1 MKRIVNEYY
10 QYDQRFLTTILN
22 YETLINNSEVLHYGE
37 TSYGYQRAVNKLHL
51 NRMVNT
57 LKNTSEILSPTSI
70 ILGVNSSEIDKCLE
84 EVSIYQNID
93 FYDEKE
99 KLWILD
105 INKMK
110 NFKFR
115 IIDGQHRISAFEKY
129 LSDAPKEDKKADHLK
144 KTYLFN
150 VVIVVLD
157 DADRIKEVELF
168 RTINSKAKPLKTDLA
183 MLAKYNYE
191 ILFKRTKEIDSL
203 EHIKARIIF
212 KLNEEY
218 SHTENP
224 YWTNGIKVD
233 VNNSQ
238 ALGSIGF
245 KAFSESIHGI
255 VKKYVDSKSKLFEEL
270 LKKDFP
276 EVNKFLDE
284 SAQDIVENV
293 LLPVWKTVFKKWDK
307 TVSEKKNIK
316 NEEIEVTYYDKNYYI
331 QQTMGVK
338 SLHGLLNELFA
349 TYEEMIDDIYKFESI
364 IENSSLKSED
374 WKKNGKMRGLSS
386 EAGFK
391 IIREIIKNQE
401 SRI

>member
-10 QYDQRFLTTILN
+10 QYKQRFLTTILN
-22 YETLINNSEVLHYGE
+22 YETLIEKSEVLHYGKDKF
-37 TSYGYQRAVNKLHL
+37 GYQREVNKLHL

-57 LKNTSEILSPTSI
+57 LKNTNEVLSPTSI
-70 ILGVNSSEIDKCLE
+70 ILGVNSSEIEKCLE
-84 EVSIYQNID
+84 EVSICQKID
-93 FYDEKE
+93 FYDKNE

-110 NFKFR
+110 DLRFR

-129 LSDAPKEDKKADHLK
+129 LSDVSNEDEKADHLK

-157 DADRIKEVELF
+157 DVDRIKEVELF

-191 ILFKRTKEIDSL
+191 ILFERTNGIDFL

-212 KLNEEY
+212 MLNENY
-218 SHTENP
+218 SHTKDP

-255 VKKYVDSKSKLFEEL
+255 VKKYVDSNHELFEEL
-270 LKKDFP
+270 LKKEFP
-276 EVNKFLDE
+276 EVNSTLDR
-284 SAQDIVENV
+284 SAKEIVEGV
-293 LLPVWKTVFKKWDK
+293 LLPVWRIVFKKWYK
-307 TVSEKKNIK
+307 TILEKKNIK

-338 SLHGLLNELFA
+338 SLHGLLNELFVS
-349 TYEEMIDDIYKFESI
+349 YEEMIENIHKFESI

-401 SRI
+401 FN

>member
-10 QYDQRFLTTILN
+10 QYNQRFLTTILN
-22 YETLINNSEVLHYGE
+22 YETLIEKSEILHYGKNK
-37 TSYGYQRAVNKLHL
+37 YGYQREVNNLHL

-57 LKNTSEILSPTSI
+57 LKNTDEILSPTSI
-70 ILGVNSSEIDKCLE
+70 ILGVNSSEIEKCLE
-84 EVSIYQNID
+84 EVSICQKID
-93 FYDEKE
+93 FYDKRE

-110 NFKFR
+110 NLRFR

-129 LSDAPKEDKKADHLK
+129 LSDVSNEGEKADHLK

-191 ILFKRTKEIDSL
+191 ILFERTKEIDFL

-212 KLNEEY
+212 MLNENY
-218 SHTENP
+218 SHTKDP

-255 VKKYVDSKSKLFEEL
+255 VRKYVDSKHEFFEEL
-270 LKKDFP
+270 LKKEFP
-276 EVNKFLDE
+276 EVNSTLDK
-284 SAQDIVENV
+284 SAKEIVEGV
-293 LLPVWKTVFKKWDK
+293 LLPVWRIVFKKWYK
-307 TVSEKKNIK
+307 TILEKKNIK

-338 SLHGLLNELFA
+338 SLHGLLNELFES
-349 TYEEMIDDIYKFESI
+349 YEEMIEDIHKFESI

-401 SRI
+401 FN